1 MYAPTPIRAALE
13 EPHRFERLQQIL
25 ASDEVSS
32 RWSASRLVCEAFD
45 LRDGR
50 GRLRRSSCMAAL
62 AGLEKAGRISLPAST
77 GALPRGR
84 PRGLPHALPPPTD
97 VPDRV
102 DRVAGLSLVVVGSDG
117 GRRIWNEMIAREH
130 PLGAAYH
137 AGCQVRYLIGSDHGW
152 LGGAVFGSATRA
164 QRARDEWIGWSRE
177 QRRAGVHLVIGLSRF
192 LIRPMVH
199 CHNLASRA
207 LGLCLR
213 RVAADYEAAWGFCP
227 VLVESYVGPEHSG
240 ASYKAAGWTR
250 VGDTAGIGRRGGAV
264 AAKSVFLRPLCG
276 DWRVRLGAVAAPVA
290 PLAPW
295 AGLDGAVWAE
305 NEFGGAL
312 PGDARLSK
320 RLVRSVAIQALS
332 PSKTFFTA
340 ASGDQAAVTGYYRM
354 IEHPDETAISAETIL
369 AAHRERIRRRLQG
382 QSTVLLVQD
391 GTELN
396 FATHMG
402 CEGLGKIS
410 RNKGSA
416 GTLGLH
422 MHTSLAVA
430 ADGVPL
436 GVARIEFDGP
446 EMGDG
451 PEPDE
456 ADKPAG
462 EAPDEAKSK
471 TQRWVRGLRD
481 SRELGRGLDGV
492 RAIAVMD
499 REGDA
504 FEIFDEQR
512 RFDGDIALLVR
523 ARHNRSLGKGKRKLL
538 DRMRAQ
544 PARADVMVPVK
555 ASAGREARKASCAV
569 RWATLAVPPPA
580 EELAQFGPE
589 PVRLSAVHVAE
600 SEAPA
605 DGAEPLEW
613 LLLTT
618 LPVGNREQ
626 ALEVV
631 GFYLLRW
638 RIEDWHRILKTGCE
652 VEKISHRTASRIQR
666 AVAIKAVIAWRLA
679 VFALLGTET
688 PELDAGLL
696 FSEHEIAIL
705 EDYARERRVQGPDN
719 LGRAVLLLSM
729 MGGYLNRKHDAPPGH
744 QIVWEGYARLALGAR
759 VLERAQKFGSDS
771 SVFRK
776 LTSG

>member
-45 LRDGR
+45 LRDG
-50 GRLRRSSCMAAL
+50 
-62 AGLEKAGRISLPAST
+62 
-77 GALPRGR
+77 
-84 PRGLPHALPPPTD
+84 
-97 VPDRV
+97 
-102 DRVAGLSLVVVGSDG
+102 
-117 GRRIWNEMIAREH
+117 
-130 PLGAAYH
+130 
-137 AGCQVRYLIGSDHGW
+137 
-152 LGGAVFGSATRA
+152 
-164 QRARDEWIGWSRE
+164 WIGWSRP

-250 VGDTAGIGRRGGAV
+250 VGDTAGIGRRGGPVAV
-264 AAKSVFLRPLCG
+264 KSVFLRPLCG
-276 DWRVRLGAVAAPVA
+276 DWRARLGAVAAPVA

-369 AAHRERIRRRLQG
+369 AAHRERTRRRLQG

-391 GTELN
+391 GRELN

-436 GVARIEFDGP
+436 GVARIEFEAP

-451 PEPDE
+451 PEPEE

-481 SRELGRGLDGV
+481 SRGLDGM

-512 RFDGDIALLVR
+512 RFGGDIALLVR

-544 PARADVMVPVK
+544 PARADV
-555 ASAGREARKASCAV
+555 
-569 RWATLAVPPPA
+569 
-580 EELAQFGPE
+580 
-589 PVRLSAVHVAE
+589 
-600 SEAPA
+600 
-605 DGAEPLEW
+605 
-613 LLLTT
+613 
-618 LPVGNREQ
+618 
-626 ALEVV
+626 
-631 GFYLLRW
+631 
-638 RIEDWHRILKTGCE
+638 
-652 VEKISHRTASRIQR
+652 
-666 AVAIKAVIAWRLA
+666 
-679 VFALLGTET
+679 

-705 EDYARERRVQGPDN
+705 EDYAPERGVQGPDN
-719 LGRAVLLLSM
+719 LGRTVLLLSM

-759 VLERAQKFGSDS
+759 VVERAQKFGSDS

-776 LTSG
+776 LTSS